1 MPYYGFIPLI
11 WQYHRQ
17 FCGMGWCIMNDII
30 YVVGILLSSFVS
42 VHIIMDFMGTCF
54 EKNKKRLVYFLYEA
68 LFVLLLAGVNAMGNA
83 WLNLITVFT
92 AAGFLAV
99 RMYKGKFVHNL
110 LFVAILIIGMSA
122 CESIG
127 ILLIH
132 SFYHVSEVSIRS
144 ARLSSFYDMT
154 ISQVFVIFISH
165 MVIIRFAKKKDISN
179 LNTRQYLFTFT
190 YAAFSIL
197 NIYCL
202 SVQMRD
208 LTNEVQFVCVVITCV
223 GIVVINTYFLNILE
237 YESENNR
244 LIYENRLF
252 AQQSKMQYRYY
263 DALELQYR
271 ESLSI
276 IHDVKRH
283 IRSIEE
289 LYKHQET
296 EAAKEYAITINNRLD
311 AFRLNEYTSNR
322 MLNIIL
328 NDKIKLAESY
338 KIECQCKIDEIDLS
352 FIDNMDLTTIFA
364 NLLDNAIEACANVTG
379 SRCIDLKVGAFNN
392 LIAITIKN
400 TMEDAGDK
408 HAYVSVIEHNRRTQ
422 NEGIGI
428 PNVITVIEKYNG
440 DLNIQKE
447 GGVFTVSIVLSKKGK
462 GHKEM

>member
-1 MPYYGFIPLI
+1 
-11 WQYHRQ
+11 
-17 FCGMGWCIMNDII
+17 MNDVI
-30 YVVGILLSSFVS
+30 YVVGLLLSSFVS

-54 EKNKKRLVYFLYEA
+54 ERNYKRWVYILYHT
-68 LFVLLLAGVNAMGNA
+68 LFVLILAGVNALGNE
-83 WLNLITVFT
+83 WLNLITVFS

-99 RMYKGKFVHNL
+99 RMYKGKFIQNL
-110 LFVAILIIGMSA
+110 LFVIILIVGMSA

-127 ILLIH
+127 LLLLH
-132 SFYHVSEVSIRS
+132 SVYN
-144 ARLSSFYDMT
+144 LSDVHEISDKLKSFYDMT
-154 ISQVFVIFISH
+154 ISQIFVILISH

-179 LNTRQYLFTFT
+179 LTGRQYIFTFV
-190 YAAFSIL
+190 YAIFSIL

-202 SVQMRD
+202 SVQLSDMKSQI
-208 LTNEVQFVCVVITCV
+208 EIISVIITCV
-223 GIVVINTYFLNILE
+223 GIVIINIYFLNILE

-252 AQQSKMQYRYY
+252 VQQSKMQYQYY

-311 AFRLNEYTSNR
+311 AFRLNEYTTNR

-328 NDKIKLAESY
+328 NDKLKLAESY
-338 KIECQCKIDEIDLS
+338 KVELQCKIDEIDLS

-364 NLLDNAIEACANVTG
+364 NLLDNAIEACVNVPG
-379 SRCIDLKVGAFNN
+379 SKHIDLKVGSFNN
-392 LIAITIKN
+392 LIAITIRN
-400 TMEDAGDK
+400 TMAEGKDE
-408 HAYVSVIEHNRRTQ
+408 HSSVSVIEHSRRIK

-440 DLNIQKE
+440 DLSIQKE
-447 GGVFTVSIVLSKKGK
+447 EGTFTVSIVLSKKGK
-462 GHKEM
+462 RHKGM

>member
-1 MPYYGFIPLI
+1 M
-11 WQYHRQ
+11 
-17 FCGMGWCIMNDII
+17 
-30 YVVGILLSSFVS
+30 VGILLSSFVS

-54 EKNKKRLVYFLYEA
+54 EKKHKQGVYVLYET
-68 LFVLLLAGVNAMGNA
+68 LFVLVLAGANALGNE
-83 WLNLITVFT
+83 WLNLITVFA

-99 RMYKGKFVHNL
+99 RMYNGKFVHNL
-110 LFVAILIIGMSA
+110 LFVVILILGMSA
-122 CESIG
+122 CESLG
-127 ILLIH
+127 MALIH
-132 SFYHVSEVSIRS
+132 GFYHLTDVTIESVK
-144 ARLSSFYDMT
+144 LKSFYDLT
-154 ISQVFVIFISH
+154 IGQVFVILVSH
-165 MVIIRFAKKKDISN
+165 MVIIRFAKKKDISH
-179 LNTRQYLFTFT
+179 LTVRQYLFTFV

-197 NIYCL
+197 NIYSL

-208 LTNEVQFVCVVITCV
+208 IKNQTEFICVMITCV
-223 GIVVINTYFLNILE
+223 GIVIINIYFLNILE

-252 AQQSKMQYRYY
+252 GQQSKMQYQYY

-296 EAAKEYAITINNRLD
+296 EAAREYAITINNRLD

-328 NDKIKLAESY
+328 NDKIKLGESH
-338 KIECQCKIDEIDLS
+338 KIEFQCKIDDIDLS

-364 NLLDNAIEACANVTG
+364 NLLDNAIEACTNVTG

-392 LIAITIKN
+392 LVAITIRN
-400 TMEDAGDK
+400 TMEDSNEGHAG
-408 HAYVSVIEHNRRTQ
+408 VSVIEHSRRLTQ
-422 NEGIGI
+422 EGIGI

-440 DLNIQKE
+440 DLSIQKE
-447 GGVFTVSIVLSKKGK
+447 EGTFNVSIVLSKKGK
-462 GHKEM
+462 RHREM